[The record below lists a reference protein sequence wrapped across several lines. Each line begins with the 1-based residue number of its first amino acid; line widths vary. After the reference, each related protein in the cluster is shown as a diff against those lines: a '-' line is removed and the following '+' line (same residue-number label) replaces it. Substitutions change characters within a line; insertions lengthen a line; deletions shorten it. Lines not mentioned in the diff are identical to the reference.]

1 MDSCSDAHR
10 FHHGIQCV
18 YFVAFFVL
26 PSVAFSISC
35 NSSSLHSGAK
45 RVFPSAIVSPA
56 KKIQLALIFE
66 LTCTVT
72 MFVEHGIMAHTP

>member
-26 PSVAFSISC
+26 PSVAFSMSF
-35 NSSSLHSGAK
+35 NSSSLLNSGAK
-45 RVFPSAIVSPA
+45 RVLPSAIVSPA
-56 KKIQLALIFE
+56 KKNSTRFN
-66 LTCTVT
+66 
-72 MFVEHGIMAHTP
+72 F

>member
-1 MDSCSDAHR
+1 MP
-10 FHHGIQCV
+10 

-26 PSVAFSISC
+26 PGVAFSISC
-35 NSSSLHSGAK
+35 NCSSLLNSGAK
-45 RVFPSAIVSPA
+45 RVFPSAIVHPA

-72 MFVEHGIMAHTP
+72 IFGDHGIMAHTP